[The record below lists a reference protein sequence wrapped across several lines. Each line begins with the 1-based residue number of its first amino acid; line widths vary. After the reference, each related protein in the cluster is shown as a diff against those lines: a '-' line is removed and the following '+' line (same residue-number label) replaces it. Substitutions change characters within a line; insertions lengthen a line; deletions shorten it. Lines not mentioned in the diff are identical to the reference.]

1 MIADKNRERKMVFYG
16 RVSTEHE
23 AQLSALENQ
32 MQWYDDQLKYH
43 PNWQLC
49 GRYIDQGITGTQ
61 AKKRPAFLK
70 MMDDARAGKFDLI
83 VTREV
88 CRFARNTVD
97 TLVATRELKNINVEV
112 FFVEDNIWTLDGDGE
127 LRLTIMATLA
137 QDESRKISERV
148 KAGQQVSR
156 MNKTLY
162 GNGNIL
168 GYKRV
173 GNTYVIDPEQ
183 AETVRMIYR
192 WYLQGYGMRAI
203 MGKLIENKRRCA
215 NGLIKWDTTKVS
227 RVLHNA
233 TYMGYIGYNKSYRN
247 NFLDQKIIRNKEDE
261 FVYVKGDFEPI
272 IPEDVWYACR
282 DLRMDRSTTVPAL
295 VKSKQKRIG
304 VTPTTDVWANKLRCA
319 CGSRFKRYKWRQ
331 DKDGQKHYGYSCYS
345 RINNGS
351 AEKRR
356 QLDLD
361 TDGFCDMPTVNETKL
376 DVMAAVLF
384 DNIIADKAPVIEEAV
399 NILNQTL
406 KEMKTENK
414 RDLSDYQQRIEKA
427 EKKLDSLLSMRADG
441 EISKEEYQRAKSK
454 CEQEIKEL
462 QAAMLGNGQEEGNAE
477 ESIDMQYVRDQL
489 GKISITDSGKADK
502 DVLMEFIDT
511 ITVEKGNVFR
521 WGLWL
526 RNKPSYLRM
535 TTSGR
540 SDNMTVS
547 AVGAEFDAKECSDN
561 PKTGQNGH
569 FTPAGCDPHRRISRI
584 LASNLAYNM
593 RGALCSAH
601 IFYAQISR
609 VLSTGICQIEL
620 CMRLGISHGR
630 KNDLFG

>member
-247 NFLDQKIIRNKEDE
+247 NFLDQKIIRNKEEE
-261 FVYVKGDFEPI
+261 FVLVKGDFEPI

-356 QLDLD
+356 QLNLD

-384 DNIIADKAPVIEEAV
+384 DNIISDKAPVIEEAV
-399 NILNQTL
+399 SILNQTL

-414 RDLSDYQQRIEKA
+414 RDLSGYQQRIEKA

-462 QAAMLGNGQEEGNAE
+462 QAAMLGNGQDKGDAE
-477 ESIDMQYVRDQL
+477 ESIDMQYVRDLL

-511 ITVEKGNVFR
+511 ITVEKGNMFR

-526 RNKPSYLRM
+526 RNKPSYFRM

-540 SDNMTVS
+540 GDNMTAS
-547 AVGAEFDAKECSDN
+547 AVGAEFDAKECSDAPN
-561 PKTGQNGH
+561 TGQNVH
-569 FTPAGCDPHRRISRI
+569 FTPAGCDHHRQILNVRGKRI
-584 LASNLAYNM
+584 
-593 RGALCSAH
+593 
-601 IFYAQISR
+601 
-609 VLSTGICQIEL
+609 
-620 CMRLGISHGR
+620 
-630 KNDLFG
+630 

>member
-1 MIADKNRERKMVFYG
+1 MVFYG

-156 MNKTLY
+156 INKTLY

-215 NGLIKWDTTKVS
+215 NGLIKRDTTKVS

-247 NFLDQKIIRNKEDE
+247 NFLDQKIIRNKEEE
-261 FVYVKGDFEPI
+261 FVLVKGDFEPI

-361 TDGFCDMPTVNETKL
+361 TEGFCDMPTVNETKL

-414 RDLSDYQQRIEKA
+414 RDLSGYQQRIEKA

-441 EISKEEYQRAKSK
+441 EISKEEYHRAKLK

-462 QAAMLGNGQEEGNAE
+462 QAAMLGNGQEEDIVD
-477 ESIDMQYVRDQL
+477 ESIDMQYVRDLL
-489 GKISITDSGKADK
+489 GKISLGESGKADK

-511 ITVEKGNVFR
+511 ITVEKGNMFR

-526 RNKPSYLRM
+526 RNKPSYFRM

-540 SDNMTVS
+540 GDNMTAS
-547 AVGAEFDAKECSDN
+547 AVGAEFDAKECSDAPN
-561 PKTGQNGH
+561 TGQNVH
-569 FTPAGCDPHRRISRI
+569 FTPAGCDHHRP
-584 LASNLAYNM
+584 
-593 RGALCSAH
+593 
-601 IFYAQISR
+601 
-609 VLSTGICQIEL
+609 T
-620 CMRLGISHGR
+620 
-630 KNDLFG
+630 

>member
-203 MGKLIENKRRCA
+203 MGKLIENKRKCA
-215 NGLIKWDTTKVS
+215 NGLIKWDTVKVS

-247 NFLDQKIIRNKEDE
+247 NFLDQKIIRNKEEE
-261 FVYVKGDFEPI
+261 FVLVKGDFEPI

-319 CGSRFKRYKWRQ
+319 CGSKFKRYKWRQ

-384 DNIIADKAPVIEEAV
+384 DNIIIDKALVIEEAV

-414 RDLSDYQQRIEKA
+414 RDLSDLQQRIEKA

-462 QAAMLGNGQEEGNAE
+462 QAAMLGNGQEEDVAD
-477 ESIDMQYVRDQL
+477 ESIDMQYVSDLL
-489 GKISITDSGKADK
+489 GKISITESGKADK

-526 RNKPSYLRM
+526 RNKPSYFRM

-540 SDNMTVS
+540 GDNMTAS
-547 AVGAEFDAKECSDN
+547 AVGAEFDAKECSDAPN
-561 PKTGQNGH
+561 TGQNVH
-569 FTPAGCDPHRRISRI
+569 FTPAGCDHHRQTSRI
-584 LASNLAYNM
+584 PESNL
-593 RGALCSAH
+593 
-601 IFYAQISR
+601 
-609 VLSTGICQIEL
+609 
-620 CMRLGISHGR
+620 R
-630 KNDLFG
+630 K

>member
-215 NGLIKWDTTKVS
+215 NGLIKRDTTKVS

-247 NFLDQKIIRNKEDE
+247 NFLDQKIIRNKEEE
-261 FVYVKGDFEPI
+261 FVLVKGDFEPI

-361 TDGFCDMPTVNETKL
+361 TEGFCDMPTVNETKL

-384 DNIIADKAPVIEEAV
+384 DNIISDKAPVIEEAV

-414 RDLSDYQQRIEKA
+414 RDLSGYQQRIEKA

-441 EISKEEYQRAKSK
+441 EISKEEYHRAKLK

-462 QAAMLGNGQEEGNAE
+462 QAAMLGNGQEEDIVD
-477 ESIDMQYVRDQL
+477 ESIDMQYVRDLL
-489 GKISITDSGKADK
+489 GKISLGESGKADK

-511 ITVEKGNVFR
+511 ITVEKGNMFR

-526 RNKPSYLRM
+526 RNKPSYFRM

-540 SDNMTVS
+540 GDNMTAS
-547 AVGAEFDAKECSDN
+547 AVGAEFDAKECSDAPN
-561 PKTGQNGH
+561 TGQNVH
-569 FTPAGCDPHRRISRI
+569 FTPAGCDHHRRI
-584 LASNLAYNM
+584 LNV
-593 RGALCSAH
+593 RGKH
-601 IFYAQISR
+601 I
-609 VLSTGICQIEL
+609 
-620 CMRLGISHGR
+620 
-630 KNDLFG
+630 

>member
-203 MGKLIENKRRCA
+203 MGKLIENKRKCA
-215 NGLIKWDTTKVS
+215 NGLIKWDTVKVS

-247 NFLDQKIIRNKEDE
+247 NFLDQKIIRNKEEE
-261 FVYVKGDFEPI
+261 FVLVKGDFEPI

-319 CGSRFKRYKWRQ
+319 CGSKFKRYKWRQ

-384 DNIIADKAPVIEEAV
+384 DNIITDKAPVIEEAV
-399 NILNQTL
+399 TILNQTL

-414 RDLSDYQQRIEKA
+414 RDLSGYQQRIEKA

-462 QAAMLGNGQEEGNAE
+462 QAAMLGNGQEEDAAE
-477 ESIDMQYVRDQL
+477 ESIDMQYVRDLL
-489 GKISITDSGKADK
+489 GKISMDESGKVDK
-502 DVLMEFIDT
+502 DVLMEFVDT

-535 TTSGR
+535 ITSGR
-540 SDNMTVS
+540 GDNMTAS
-547 AVGAEFDAKECSDN
+547 AVGAEFDTEDCTKPQN
-561 PKTGQNGH
+561 TGQNGH
-569 FTPAGCDPHRRISRI
+569 FTLAGCDHHRP
-584 LASNLAYNM
+584 
-593 RGALCSAH
+593 
-601 IFYAQISR
+601 
-609 VLSTGICQIEL
+609 T
-620 CMRLGISHGR
+620 
-630 KNDLFG
+630 

>member
-203 MGKLIENKRRCA
+203 MGKLIENKRKCA
-215 NGLIKWDTTKVS
+215 NGLIKWDTVKVS

-247 NFLDQKIIRNKEDE
+247 NFLDQKIIRNKEEE
-261 FVYVKGDFEPI
+261 FVLVKGDFEPI

-319 CGSRFKRYKWRQ
+319 CGSKFKRYKWRQ

-384 DNIIADKAPVIEEAV
+384 DNIITDKAPVIEEAV
-399 NILNQTL
+399 TILNQTL

-462 QAAMLGNGQEEGNAE
+462 QAAMLGNGQEEDAAE
-477 ESIDMQYVRDQL
+477 ESIDMQYVRDLL
-489 GKISITDSGKADK
+489 GKISMDESGKVDK
-502 DVLMEFIDT
+502 DVLMEFVDT

-569 FTPAGCDPHRRISRI
+569 FTPAGCDPHRPTSRI
-584 LASNLAYNM
+584 PATNL
-593 RGALCSAH
+593 R
-601 IFYAQISR
+601 
-609 VLSTGICQIEL
+609 
-620 CMRLGISHGR
+620 
-630 KNDLFG
+630 

>member
-43 PNWQLC
+43 PNWKLC

-203 MGKLIENKRRCA
+203 MGKLIENKRKCA
-215 NGLIKWDTTKVS
+215 NGLIKWDTVKVS

-247 NFLDQKIIRNKEDE
+247 NFLDQKIIRNKEEE
-261 FVYVKGDFEPI
+261 FVLVKGDFEPI

-384 DNIIADKAPVIEEAV
+384 DNIISDKAPVIEEAV
-399 NILNQTL
+399 SILNRTL

-414 RDLSDYQQRIEKA
+414 RDLSGYQQRIEKA
-427 EKKLDSLLSMRADG
+427 EKKLDSLLSMRVDG

-462 QAAMLGNGQEEGNAE
+462 QAAMLGNGQDEGDAE
-477 ESIDMQYVRDQL
+477 ESIDMQYVRDLL
-489 GKISITDSGKADK
+489 GKISITENGKADK

-511 ITVEKGNVFR
+511 ITVEKGNVFK

-540 SDNMTVS
+540 GDNMTAS
-547 AVGAEFDAKECSDN
+547 AVGAEFDAKECSDT

-569 FTPAGCDPHRRISRI
+569 FTPAGCDHHRQTSRTPGIKFGQTI
-584 LASNLAYNM
+584 LKIHL
-593 RGALCSAH
+593 LW
-601 IFYAQISR
+601 
-609 VLSTGICQIEL
+609 
-620 CMRLGISHGR
+620 
-630 KNDLFG
+630 

>member
-203 MGKLIENKRRCA
+203 MGKLIENKRKCA

-247 NFLDQKIIRNKEDE
+247 NFLDQKIIRNKEEE
-261 FVYVKGDFEPI
+261 FVLVKGDFEPI

-319 CGSRFKRYKWRQ
+319 CGSKFKRYKWRQ

-384 DNIIADKAPVIEEAV
+384 DNIIADKTPVIEEAV
-399 NILNQTL
+399 SILNQTL

-454 CEQEIKEL
+454 CEEEIKEL
-462 QAAMLGNGQEEGNAE
+462 QAAMLGNGQDEGDAE
-477 ESIDMQYVRDQL
+477 ESIDMQFVRDLL
-489 GKISITDSGKADK
+489 GKISIGESGKADK

-540 SDNMTVS
+540 GDNMTAS
-547 AVGAEFDAKECSDN
+547 AAGAEFDAKECSDT
-561 PKTGQNGH
+561 PKTGQNCQ
-569 FTPAGCDPHRRISRI
+569 FTPAGCDHHRQTSRTP
-584 LASNLAYNM
+584 ASN
-593 RGALCSAH
+593 
-601 IFYAQISR
+601 
-609 VLSTGICQIEL
+609 CQNL
-620 CMRLGISHGR
+620 
-630 KNDLFG
+630 N